1 MLFALHSAILPSM
14 KRIIRTAI
22 VAMGLLTVPLLPA
35 VEPVPTAA
43 EQQRVLAVI
52 KEIQTQQAT
61 IAENQAKIDEK
72 LAAVAEAI
80 RVARIYASRGGR

>member
-1 MLFALHSAILPSM
+1 M

-35 VEPVPTAA
+35 VEPVPSAA
-43 EQQRVLAVI
+43 EQQRVLAMI

-61 IAENQAKIDEK
+61 IAENQVKIDEK

-80 RVARIYASRGGR
+80 RVARIYSSRGGR

>member
-1 MLFALHSAILPSM
+1 M

-35 VEPVPTAA
+35 VEPVPSAA
-43 EQQRVLAVI
+43 EQQRVLAMI

-61 IAENQAKIDEK
+61 IAENHAKIDEK

-80 RVARIYASRGGR
+80 RVARIYSSRGGR

>member
-1 MLFALHSAILPSM
+1 M
-14 KRIIRTAI
+14 KRIVRTAI
-22 VAMGLLTVPLLPA
+22 VGMGLLTVPLLPA
-35 VEPVPTAA
+35 VEPVPTEA
-43 EQQRVLAVI
+43 ERQQVLAVI

-80 RVARIYASRGGR
+80 RVARIYSSRGGR

>member
-1 MLFALHSAILPSM
+1 M

-22 VAMGLLTVPLLPA
+22 VAMGLLTIPLLPA

-43 EQQRVLAVI
+43 EQERILVVI

-80 RVARIYASRGGR
+80 RVARIYSSRGGR

>member
-1 MLFALHSAILPSM
+1 M
-14 KRIIRTAI
+14 KRIVRTAI

-43 EQQRVLAVI
+43 EQQQVLAVI
-52 KEIQTQQAT
+52 KQIQTQQAT

-72 LAAVAEAI
+72 MAAVAEAI
-80 RVARIYASRGGR
+80 RVARIYSSRGGR

>member
-1 MLFALHSAILPSM
+1 M

-22 VAMGLLTVPLLPA
+22 VAMGLLSVPLLPA
-35 VEPVPTAA
+35 VEPALTAA
-43 EQQRVLAVI
+43 EQQQVLAVI

-61 IAENQAKIDEK
+61 IAENQVKIDEK

-80 RVARIYASRGGR
+80 RVARIYSSRGGR